1 MSSQHTPPPDDHAAI
16 PILMEPV
23 PLETGTADVAG
34 PAALPRAAQQSLF
47 DDPAPQP
54 ATPATPPAARRR
66 AAGPE
71 HLRAAGHLLR
81 ARAPAI
87 VDEIVAAHSARLT
100 AELHDRLQQ
109 ELESLL
115 EELVAPRE
123 P

>member
-23 PLETGTADVAG
+23 PLEAGTTDVAG

-54 ATPATPPAARRR
+54 AVPPVPPPARRR
-66 AAGPE
+66 TAGPE

-87 VDEIVAAHSARLT
+87 VDEIVAAHAARLS
-100 AELHDRLQQ
+100 AELRDRLQQ
-109 ELESLL
+109 ELETLL
-115 EELVAPRE
+115 DELTAP
-123 P
+123 PAP